1 MMQNTRRG
9 TSFEMREEMFKQRNR
24 EVLVSLKRQIDEIF
38 ESKSN
43 KEGHN
48 KLLTLVK

>member
-24 EVLVSLKRQIDEIF
+24 EVLVYLKRQIDEIF
-38 ESKSN
+38 ENTSN
-43 KEGHN
+43 KEKHN
-48 KLLTLVK
+48 KILSPVK